1 MGYANY
7 EGMKMPSFYH
17 ETNTVLGLHRNPVLQ
32 WILSIDHKRIALL
45 YMGVMFSLF
54 FLAVAAALTMRAELF
69 FPDSQ
74 FLEPKTYNQLFT
86 FHGVTM
92 IFLFIVPGIPAAL
105 GNFILPLML
114 GARDLS
120 FPRLNLLSWWLYIL
134 GVVLGLSSLV
144 TVHGFADTGWT
155 FYTPFSIRTDTHM
168 ISTLTAVFILGLSSI
183 MTGLNFVITIHRLR
197 APGMNFF
204 RMPLFVWG
212 LYATAWIQI
221 LATPVIGITLLLVI
235 LERTLGVGI
244 FDPSKGGDPILY
256 EHLFWIYSHPAVYL
270 MILPGFGIISE
281 VLPTFTR
288 RTIFG
293 YHTIAISSV
302 SIAGIGYLVWGHHMF
317 TSGMSDTARVIFSFL
332 TFLVAIP
339 TGVKIFDWVATL
351 YKGSIVLATP
361 MLWILG
367 SILNFVIGGL
377 TGVILGALGLDIHL
391 HDTYFVVAHFHYT
404 ILGGVVFMFIG
415 GLHYW
420 YPKITGRLYDELRGK
435 IAFGLMFVGFNLLWF
450 PMFLAGI
457 LGNPRRYF
465 NYLPTFTPFHQV
477 AGVGAVLV
485 ALALVIVLF
494 NFYRGLKNGK
504 VAGSNPW
511 NATTLEWHIS
521 SPPPLE
527 NFSKIPYVDF
537 EPYEYENDQPAIKL
551 DENFRRVPS

>member
-1 MGYANY
+1 
-7 EGMKMPSFYH
+7 MPSFYH
-17 ETNTVLGLHRNPVLQ
+17 ETHTIFGKHNSKLLQ
-32 WILSIDHKRIALL
+32 WIFTIDHKRISIL
-45 YMGVMFSLF
+45 YLGVLFTLF
-54 FLAVAAALTMRAELF
+54 FCAVGAALTMRAELF
-69 FPDSQ
+69 FPGQ
-74 FLEPKTYNQLFT
+74 QLIQPQTYNQLFT

-92 IFLFIVPGIPAAL
+92 IFLFIVPGIAAGL

-134 GVVLGLSSLV
+134 GVVVALSSLV
-144 TVHGFADTGWT
+144 TGNGFADTGWT
-155 FYTPFSIRTDTHM
+155 FYAPYSIRTDSHVL
-168 ISTLTAVFILGLSSI
+168 STLIAAFILGLSSI
-183 MTGLNFVITIHRLR
+183 LTGLNFIVTIHRLR
-197 APGMNFF
+197 APGMDFF
-204 RMPLFVWG
+204 KMPLFVWG
-212 LYATAWIQI
+212 LYATSWIQV
-221 LATPVIGITLLLVI
+221 LATPVIGITLVLVI

-244 FDPSKGGDPILY
+244 FDPSKGGDPILF

-281 VLPTFTR
+281 VLPVFTR

-293 YHTIAISSV
+293 YRSIAISSA

-317 TSGMSDTARVIFSFL
+317 TSGISDLARVIFSFL

-339 TGVKIFDWVATL
+339 TGVKIFDWIATL
-351 YKGSIVLATP
+351 YKGSIVLTTP

-367 SILNFVIGGL
+367 SIINFTVGGL
-377 TGVILGALGLDIHL
+377 TGLTLGALGTDIHL

-415 GLHYW
+415 GMHYW
-420 YPKITGRLYDELRGK
+420 YPKITGKMYDEVKGR

-450 PMFLAGI
+450 PMFIAGF

-465 NYLPTFTPFHQV
+465 DYLPTFTIYHQLS
-477 AGVGAVLV
+477 GIGALLV
-485 ALALVIVLF
+485 ASGLLLVLYT
-494 NFYRGLKNGK
+494 FYKGLKEGK
-504 VAGSNPW
+504 EAGPNPW
-511 NATTLEWHIS
+511 RGTTLEWHIP

-537 EPYEYENDQPAIKL
+537 DPYEYENGEPLVQF
-551 DENFRRVPS
+551 DENFRRIR

>member
-1 MGYANY
+1 
-7 EGMKMPSFYH
+7 MPSFYH
-17 ETNTVLGLHRNPVLQ
+17 ETNTVFGLHRNPVLQ
-32 WILSIDHKRIALL
+32 WIFSIDHKRIALL
-45 YMGVMFSLF
+45 YMGVMFTLF
-54 FLAVAAALTMRAELF
+54 FLAVGTALTMRAELF
-69 FPDSQ
+69 SPGSQ
-74 FLEPKTYNQLFT
+74 FLEPQTYNQLFT

-92 IFLFIVPGIPAAL
+92 IFFFIIPGIPVAL

-120 FPRLNLLSWWLYIL
+120 FPRLNLLSWWLYVL
-134 GVVLGLSSLV
+134 GVLMGLSSLV
-144 TVHGFADTGWT
+144 TGHGFADTGWT
-155 FYTPFSIRTDTHM
+155 FYAPYSIRTDAHVL
-168 ISTLTAVFILGLSSI
+168 STLSAAFILGLSSI
-183 MTGLNFVITIHRLR
+183 LTGLNFVITIHRLR
-197 APGMNFF
+197 APGMIFF
-204 RMPLFVWG
+204 KMPLFVWG
-212 LYATAWIQI
+212 LYATSWIQI
-221 LATPVIGITLLLVI
+221 LATPVLGITLLLVI
-235 LERTLGVGI
+235 LERMFGVGI

-293 YHTIAISSV
+293 YRSIAISAV
-302 SIAGIGYLVWGHHMF
+302 SIAGVGYLVWGHHMF
-317 TSGMSDTARVIFSFL
+317 TSGMSDIARIIFSFL

-351 YKGSIVLATP
+351 YRGSIVLATP

-367 SILNFVIGGL
+367 SILNFIIGGF

-404 ILGGVVFMFIG
+404 ILGGAVFMFIG

-420 YPKITGRLYDELRGK
+420 YPKITGRLYNELRGK
-435 IAFGLMFVGFNLLWF
+435 IAFGFMFIGFNLLWF

-465 NYLPTFTPFHQV
+465 DYLPTFTSYHQV

-485 ALALVIVLF
+485 ALGLVIVLF
-494 NFYRGLKNGK
+494 NFYRGLKSGK
-504 VAGSNPW
+504 VAGPNPW
-511 NATTLEWHIS
+511 NATTLEWHIP
-521 SPPPLE
+521 SPPPME

-537 EPYEYENDQPAIKL
+537 EPYEYENGQPAVKL
-551 DENFRRVPS
+551 DKNFRRVM

>member
-1 MGYANY
+1 
-7 EGMKMPSFYH
+7 MPSFYH
-17 ETNTVLGLHRNPVLQ
+17 ETHTIFGTHKSKILQ
-32 WILSIDHKRIALL
+32 WIFSIDHKRIAIL
-45 YMGVMFSLF
+45 YIGVLFTLF
-54 FLAVAAALTMRAELF
+54 FCAVGAALTMRAELF
-69 FPDSQ
+69 FPGQ
-74 FLEPKTYNQLFT
+74 QLIQAQTYNQLFT

-92 IFLFIVPGIPAAL
+92 IFLFIVPGIAAAL

-134 GVVLGLSSLV
+134 GVVVALSSLV
-144 TVHGFADTGWT
+144 TGAGFADTGWT
-155 FYTPFSIRTDTHM
+155 FYAPYSIRTDSHVL
-168 ISTLTAVFILGLSSI
+168 STLIAAFILGLSSI
-183 MTGLNFVITIHRLR
+183 LTGLNFVVTIHRLR
-197 APGMNFF
+197 APGMDFF
-204 RMPLFVWG
+204 KMPLFVWG
-212 LYATAWIQI
+212 LYSTAWIQV
-221 LATPVIGITLLLVI
+221 LATPVIGITLILVV
-235 LERTLGVGI
+235 LERTLGIGV

-281 VLPTFTR
+281 VLPVFTR

-293 YHTIAISSV
+293 YRSIAISSA

-317 TSGMSDTARVIFSFL
+317 TSGISDIARLIFSFL

-339 TGVKIFDWVATL
+339 TGVKIFDWLATL

-367 SILNFVIGGL
+367 SIVNFTVGGL
-377 TGVILGALGLDIHL
+377 TGLTLGALGPDIHL

-415 GLHYW
+415 GMHYW
-420 YPKITGRLYDELRGK
+420 YPKITGKMYDEAKGRV
-435 IAFGLMFVGFNLLWF
+435 AFGLMFVGFNMLWF
-450 PMFLAGI
+450 PMFIAGF

-465 NYLPTFTPFHQV
+465 DYLPTFTIYHQLS
-477 AGVGAVLV
+477 GIGALLV
-485 ALALVIVLF
+485 ALGLLLVLYT
-494 NFYRGLKNGK
+494 FYKGLKEGK
-504 VAGSNPW
+504 EAGPNPW
-511 NATTLEWHIS
+511 RGTTLEWHIP

-537 EPYEYENDQPAIKL
+537 DPYEYEDGEPLVQL
-551 DENFRRVPS
+551 DENFRRIR

>member
-1 MGYANY
+1 
-7 EGMKMPSFYH
+7 
-17 ETNTVLGLHRNPVLQ
+17 VLQ
-32 WILSIDHKRIALL
+32 WIFTTDHKRISLL
-45 YMGVMFSLF
+45 YMGVMFPLF
-54 FLAVAAALTMRAELF
+54 FLAVGAALLMRIELF
-69 FPDSQ
+69 FPGQ
-74 FLEPKTYNQLFT
+74 QLMQPHTYNQLFT

-92 IFLFIVPGIPAAL
+92 IFLFIVPGIAAAL
-105 GNFILPLML
+105 GNFVLPLII

-120 FPRLNLLSWWLYIL
+120 FPRINLLSWWLYVL
-134 GVVLGLSSLV
+134 GVVTALSSLV
-144 TVHGFADTGWT
+144 TGNGFADTGWT
-155 FYTPFSIRTDTHM
+155 FYAPYSIQTDAHVL
-168 ISTLTAVFILGLSSI
+168 STLIAAFILGLSSI
-183 MTGLNFVITIHRLR
+183 LTGLNFVVTIHRLR

-204 RMPLFVWG
+204 KMPLFVWG
-212 LYATAWIQI
+212 LYSTAWIQV

-244 FDPSKGGDPILY
+244 FDPSKGGDPILF

-270 MILPGFGIISE
+270 MILPGFGIVSE
-281 VLPTFTR
+281 VLPVFTR

-293 YHTIAISSV
+293 YGSIAISSA

-317 TSGMSDTARVIFSFL
+317 TSGMSDMARVIFSFL

-339 TGVKIFDWVATL
+339 TGVKIFDWLATL

-367 SILNFVIGGL
+367 SIVNFTVGGL
-377 TGVILGALGLDIHL
+377 TGVTLGALGADIHL
-391 HDTYFVVAHFHYT
+391 HDTYYVVAHFHYT
-404 ILGGVVFMFIG
+404 ILGGVIFMFIG

-420 YPKITGRLYDELRGK
+420 YPKITGKLYNEVVGR
-435 IAFGLMFVGFNLLWF
+435 IAFGFMFVGFNTLWF
-450 PMFLAGI
+450 PMFIAGF

-465 NYLPTFTPFHQV
+465 DYLPTFIPYHQV

-485 ALALVIVLF
+485 AIGLLTVLF

-504 VAGSNPW
+504 EAGPNPW
-511 NATTLEWHIS
+511 RATTLEWHIP

-537 EPYEYENDQPAIKL
+537 EPYEYEKGEPLVQF
-551 DENFRRVPS
+551 DENFRRVR

>member
-1 MGYANY
+1 
-7 EGMKMPSFYH
+7 MPSFYH
-17 ETNTVLGLHRNPVLQ
+17 ETHTIFGKHDSKILQ
-32 WILSIDHKRIALL
+32 WIFSVDHKRISIL
-45 YMGVMFSLF
+45 YLGVLFTLF
-54 FLAVAAALTMRAELF
+54 FCAVGAALTMRAELF
-69 FPDSQ
+69 FPGQ
-74 FLEPKTYNQLFT
+74 QLIQPQTYNQLFT

-92 IFLFIVPGIPAAL
+92 IFLFIVPGIAAGL

-134 GVVLGLSSLV
+134 GVVVALSSLV
-144 TVHGFADTGWT
+144 TGNGFADTGWT
-155 FYTPFSIRTDTHM
+155 FYAPYSIRTDAHVL
-168 ISTLTAVFILGLSSI
+168 STLIAAFILGLSSI
-183 MTGLNFVITIHRLR
+183 LTGLNFIVTIHRLR
-197 APGMNFF
+197 APGMDFF
-204 RMPLFVWG
+204 KMPLFVWG
-212 LYATAWIQI
+212 LYATSWIQV
-221 LATPVIGITLLLVI
+221 LATPVIGITLVLVI

-244 FDPSKGGDPILY
+244 FDPSKGGDPILF

-281 VLPTFTR
+281 VLPVFTR

-293 YHTIAISSV
+293 YRSIAISSA

-317 TSGMSDTARVIFSFL
+317 TSGISDLARVIFSFL

-339 TGVKIFDWVATL
+339 TGVKIFDWIATL
-351 YKGSIVLATP
+351 YKGSIILTTP

-367 SILNFVIGGL
+367 SIINFTVGGL
-377 TGVILGALGLDIHL
+377 TGLTLGALGADIHL

-420 YPKITGRLYDELRGK
+420 YPKITGKMYDEVKGR

-450 PMFLAGI
+450 PMFIAGF

-465 NYLPTFTPFHQV
+465 DYLPTFTIYHQLS
-477 AGVGAVLV
+477 GIGALLV
-485 ALALVIVLF
+485 ASGLLLVLYT
-494 NFYRGLKNGK
+494 FYKGLKEGK
-504 VAGSNPW
+504 EAGANPW
-511 NATTLEWHIS
+511 RGTTLEWHIP

-537 EPYEYENDQPAIKL
+537 DPYEYENGEPLVQF
-551 DENFRRVPS
+551 DENFRRIR

>member
-1 MGYANY
+1 
-7 EGMKMPSFYH
+7 MPSFYH
-17 ETNTVLGLHRNPVLQ
+17 ETNTVFGTHRNPVLQ
-32 WILSIDHKRIALL
+32 WIFTTDHKRIALL
-45 YMGVMFSLF
+45 YMGVMFTLF
-54 FLAVAAALTMRAELF
+54 FLAVSAALTMRAELF
-69 FPDSQ
+69 YPGQQ
-74 FLEPKTYNQLFT
+74 FLEPHTYNQLFT

-92 IFLFIVPGIPAAL
+92 IFLFIVPGIAAAL
-105 GNFILPLML
+105 GNFVLPLMI

-120 FPRLNLLSWWLYIL
+120 FPRLNLLSWWLYVL
-134 GVVLGLSSLV
+134 GVVTALSSLV
-144 TVHGFADTGWT
+144 TGNGFADTGWT
-155 FYTPFSIRTDTHM
+155 FYAPYSIRTDAHVL
-168 ISTLTAVFILGLSSI
+168 STLSAAFILGLSSI
-183 MTGLNFVITIHRLR
+183 LTGLNFVVTIHRLR

-204 RMPLFVWG
+204 KMPLFVWG
-212 LYATAWIQI
+212 LYSTAWIQV

-244 FDPSKGGDPILY
+244 FDPSKGGDPLLY

-270 MILPGFGIISE
+270 MILPGFGIVSE
-281 VLPTFTR
+281 VLPVFTR

-293 YHTIAISSV
+293 YRSIAISSA

-317 TSGMSDTARVIFSFL
+317 TSGISDMARVIFSFL

-367 SILNFVIGGL
+367 SIVNFTVGGL
-377 TGVILGALGLDIHL
+377 TGVTLGALGADIHL

-404 ILGGVVFMFIG
+404 ILGGVIFMFIG

-420 YPKITGRLYDELRGK
+420 YPKITGKLYNEVVGR
-435 IAFGLMFVGFNLLWF
+435 IAFGLVFVGFNALWF
-450 PMFLAGI
+450 PMFIAGF

-465 NYLPTFTPFHQV
+465 DYLPTFAPYHQV
-477 AGVGAVLV
+477 AGIGGLLV
-485 ALALVIVLF
+485 AAGLLTVLF

-504 VAGSNPW
+504 EAGPNPW
-511 NATTLEWHIS
+511 RATTLEWHIP

-537 EPYEYENDQPAIKL
+537 EPYEYEKGEPVVQF
-551 DENFRRVPS
+551 DENFRRVR

>member
-1 MGYANY
+1 
-7 EGMKMPSFYH
+7 MPSFYH
-17 ETNTVLGLHRNPVLQ
+17 ETNTIFGTHRNPVLQ
-32 WILSIDHKRIALL
+32 WIFTTDHKRIALL
-45 YMGVMFSLF
+45 YMGVMFTLF
-54 FLAVAAALTMRAELF
+54 FFAVSAALTMRAELF
-69 FPDSQ
+69 FPGQQ
-74 FLEPKTYNQLFT
+74 FLDPHTYNQLFT

-92 IFLFIVPGIPAAL
+92 IFLFIVPGIAAAL

-114 GARDLS
+114 GARELS
-120 FPRLNLLSWWLYIL
+120 FPRLNLLSWWLYIT
-134 GVVLGLSSLV
+134 GVVTALSSLV
-144 TVHGFADTGWT
+144 SGHGFADTGWT
-155 FYTPFSIRTDTHM
+155 FYAPYSIRTDAHVL
-168 ISTLTAVFILGLSSI
+168 STLSAAFILGLSSI
-183 MTGLNFVITIHRLR
+183 LTGLNFVVTIHRLR
-197 APGMNFF
+197 APGMTFF
-204 RMPLFVWG
+204 KMPLFVWG
-212 LYATAWIQI
+212 LYATAWIQV
-221 LATPVIGITLLLVI
+221 LATPVIGITLILVI

-244 FDPSKGGDPILY
+244 FDPTKGGDPLLY

-281 VLPTFTR
+281 VLPVFTR

-293 YHTIAISSV
+293 YRSIAISSA

-317 TSGMSDTARVIFSFL
+317 TSGISDMARIIFSLL
-332 TFLVAIP
+332 TFLVAVP

-351 YKGSIVLATP
+351 YKGSIILATP

-367 SILNFVIGGL
+367 SIVNFTVGGL
-377 TGVILGALGLDIHL
+377 AGLTLGALGTDIHL

-420 YPKITGRLYDELRGK
+420 YPKITGKLYDEVRGR

-450 PMFLAGI
+450 PMYIAGF

-465 NYLPTFTPFHQV
+465 DYLPTFTIYHQI

-485 ALALVIVLF
+485 AFGLLTVLY
-494 NFYRGLKNGK
+494 NFYRGLRSGK
-504 VAGSNPW
+504 EAGPNPW
-511 NATTLEWHIS
+511 GGTTLEWHIP

-537 EPYEYENDQPAIKL
+537 DPYEYENGEPVVEF
-551 DENFRRVPS
+551 DEDFRRIR